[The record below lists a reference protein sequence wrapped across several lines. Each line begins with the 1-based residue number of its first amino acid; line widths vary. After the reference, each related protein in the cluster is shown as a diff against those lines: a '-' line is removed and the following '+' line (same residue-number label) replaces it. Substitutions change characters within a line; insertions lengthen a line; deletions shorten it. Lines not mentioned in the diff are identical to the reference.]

1 VRTALEREFGRVHR
15 PFLRSPA
22 QSVAV
27 AFAGAIAAGTALLM
41 LPVARTDDAGASFL
55 ESLFTATSALCVVGL
70 TTVDVSSYWSPTGQA
85 IILVLIQL
93 GGFGIMAMA
102 SLLGLLVARRLGL
115 RSRVTAASET
125 NTVGIGDVRE
135 VIAGIVKVS
144 LLTEA
149 VVAVAL
155 TLRFWLGYDATPGR
169 AAWLGVFHA
178 VSGFNNAGFTLWSD
192 SLVRFAGDPFVLLP
206 LCVAVILG
214 GIGFPVLFELRK
226 RLRTP
231 RAWSLH
237 TRLTLWGTLV
247 LLVGGFVFLTAVE
260 WSNPATLGSMDA
272 PTRVLNGFVSSVMPR
287 SAGLNTLDHG
297 ELREASMFA
306 VTVLMFIGGGSASVA
321 GGIKVGTF
329 FLLFY
334 VMLAE
339 ARGERDVEVFDRR
352 VGPRT
357 VRQAITVGLTFVGL
371 VLVSTLLLL
380 LLEPVRLNEA
390 MFEVVSAFST
400 AGLSTGI
407 TADLG
412 TPART
417 LLVFLMFVGRIGPV
431 TLVSALALRER
442 GHLYQLPEGRPLI
455 G

>member
-1 VRTALEREFGRVHR
+1 MRTALEREFGRVHR

-27 AFAGAIAAGTALLM
+27 AFAGAIAVGTLLLM
-41 LPVARTDDAGASFL
+41 LPVSRTQDAGASFS
-55 ESLFTATSALCVVGL
+55 EALFTATSALCVVGL
-70 TTVDVSSYWSPTGQA
+70 TTVDVASYWSPTGQVV
-85 IILVLIQL
+85 ILVLIQL

-102 SLLGLLVARRLGL
+102 SLLGLLVARRMNL
-115 RSRVTAASET
+115 RSRLTAASET
-125 NTVGIGDVRE
+125 NTLGIGDVRE

-155 TLRFWLGYDATPGR
+155 TLRFWLGYDEAPGR

-192 SLVRFAGDPFVLLP
+192 SLVRFAGDPYVLLP

-226 RLRTP
+226 RFRTP

-247 LLVGGFVFLTAVE
+247 LLAGGFVFLTAVE
-260 WSNPATLGSMDA
+260 WSNPATLGAMDG
-272 PTRVLNGFVSSVMPR
+272 PGRVLNGFVSSVMPR

-297 ELREASMFA
+297 EMREASVFA
-306 VTVLMFIGGGSASVA
+306 ITVLMFIGGGSASTA

-339 ARGERDVEVFDRR
+339 ARGERDVEVVDRR
-352 VGPRT
+352 IGPRT
-357 VRQAITVGLTFVGL
+357 VRQAVTVGLTFVGL
-371 VLVSTLLLL
+371 VLASTLVLL

-417 LLVFLMFVGRIGPV
+417 LLVFLMFVGRVGPV

-442 GHLYQLPEGRPLI
+442 GHLYRLPEGRPLI